1 MTLSKRSIVYSLF
14 GGLACLVLAAGCD
27 SPPTYPKERLAESLQ
42 ELLTG
47 DHLDASVRFID
58 HTLAVQ
64 LNYPDALSHTGDQ
77 VGLGPAFDDATHKAL
92 TATHRVLLST
102 DAQIDFY
109 VLLMSDPHTPG
120 VYLTIVRYVD
130 DIKRANAN
138 MLDTPE
144 MFART
149 IFEVN
154 YVGSASLT
162 LEEYVPREIRLEEFL
177 SWQLARRIQ
186 HALSDELQVSGTS
199 AMVGRCGG
207 KFENGQFVFSLDV
220 NPTTEGQLNEET
232 MQKVFQTSTNIVAK
246 VLSNYRFESFDSVR
260 LIHPLTGR
268 NIVLPKA
275 RLELF
280 R

>member
-1 MTLSKRSIVYSLF
+1 MAPSLRPTGCSLF
-14 GGLACLVLAAGCD
+14 GLALLLTAAGCD
-27 SPPTYPKERLAESLQ
+27 SPPTYPKEHLAESLQ
-42 ELLTG
+42 ELLTS
-47 DHLDASVRFID
+47 DHLDAFVRFID
-58 HTLAVQ
+58 RTLAVQ

-109 VLLMSDPHTPG
+109 VLLMSDPKTPG

-138 MLDTPE
+138 MLDIPE

-186 HALSDELQVSGTS
+186 HGLSDELQVSGAP

-220 NPTTEGQLNEET
+220 EPTAEGQLNEET
-232 MQKVFQTSTNIVAK
+232 MQKVFHTSTNIIAK

-260 LIHPLTGR
+260 LVHPLTGR